1 MNLDLTGKR
10 AIVCGSTQGIG
21 KAAAIEIALLGA
33 GVTLVARDLKKLE
46 GVVASLPRVEG
57 QHHEFI
63 QADFDSPEELEK
75 KISQYILTTKVHILV
90 NNTGGPPGGP
100 LLNASIADFE
110 KAYRS
115 HLLCNHL
122 MVQQVVP
129 GMKEDKY
136 GRIINVISTSVKIP
150 LPNLGVSNTT
160 RGAVANWSKTL
171 SVELA
176 PFNITVNNVLPG
188 STMTA
193 RLQSLMEERARQKGK
208 SYEEVKAETAREVP
222 AGRISEP
229 EEVGAVIAF
238 LASPAASYING
249 INVPVDGGRTGSL

>member
-129 GMKEDKY
+129 GM
-136 GRIINVISTSVKIP
+136 
-150 LPNLGVSNTT
+150 
-160 RGAVANWSKTL
+160 
-171 SVELA
+171 
-176 PFNITVNNVLPG
+176 
-188 STMTA
+188 
-193 RLQSLMEERARQKGK
+193 
-208 SYEEVKAETAREVP
+208 
-222 AGRISEP
+222 
-229 EEVGAVIAF
+229 
-238 LASPAASYING
+238 
-249 INVPVDGGRTGSL
+249 